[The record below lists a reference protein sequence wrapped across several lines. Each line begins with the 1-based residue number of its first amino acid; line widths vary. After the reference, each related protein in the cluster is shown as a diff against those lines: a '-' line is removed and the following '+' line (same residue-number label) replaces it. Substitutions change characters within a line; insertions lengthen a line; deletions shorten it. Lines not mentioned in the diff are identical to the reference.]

1 MPPQL
6 PWPGEPSS
14 ARRRRSAGESA
25 AAWKQEM
32 MSIGSP
38 VRESMPGRIDPS
50 DMITAGTLCSR
61 IAASVPTGGLSQATT
76 AMAPRTSLPSRCRQ
90 TPSLVVS
97 RPISEYRI
105 SGVPLRCPS
114 EIPLAKL
121 GAMTRTGRSLS
132 VTRRRSSAW
141 IASTFAGTPA

>member
-1 MPPQL
+1 
-6 PWPGEPSS
+6 
-14 ARRRRSAGESA
+14 
-25 AAWKQEM
+25 
-32 MSIGSP
+32 
-38 VRESMPGRIDPS
+38 MPGRIDPS
-50 DMITAGTLCSR
+50 DIITAGTLCSR

-76 AMAPRTSLPSRCRQ
+76 AITPRMSLPSRCRQ

-114 EIPLAKL
+114 EIPPAKL

>member
-25 AAWKQEM
+25 AAWKHEM

-61 IAASVPTGGLSQATT
+61 IAASVPTDQRVPHLGRAVALPVGDPAREVGRDNPHRQILVGDPAAQLGLDRVDLRGDPGVAD
-76 AMAPRTSLPSRCRQ
+76 AVPEVADN
-90 TPSLVVS
+90 TPDRAVD
-97 RPISEYRI
+97 
-105 SGVPLRCPS
+105 
-114 EIPLAKL
+114 
-121 GAMTRTGRSLS
+121 
-132 VTRRRSSAW
+132 
-141 IASTFAGTPA
+141 